1 MAEIVADAQEAG
13 WRSCVDG
20 SARHLAGRAGRAG
33 GGVPP
38 VAAAF
43 VECSGLEQALKEAL
57 VAADPSGGSA
67 AADAYVGCLQA
78 RLSPQLA
85 AMMREEYQSHNYE

>member
-1 MAEIVADAQEAG
+1 MAKEVAEAQEAG
-13 WRSCVDG
+13 WLGCVDG
-20 SARHLAGRAGRAG
+20 SARHQAMRAGRAA

-43 VECSGLEQALKEAL
+43 AECLRLEQALKEAL
-57 VAADPSGGSA
+57 MAADPSGGSA
-67 AADAYVGCLQA
+67 AADTYIRDLQA

-85 AMMREEYQSHNYE
+85 AMMNREYQSHNYE